1 MIKTMNR
8 ALVCAAALLSFD
20 AVLADEAL
28 TSSYWQLLPLEGG
41 SNFRDMGGYIGADG
55 KSVVKGRLF
64 RSGAPSSLT
73 QDDMEYL
80 EQFDFAAVVD
90 LRSSEELDL
99 YPNRWVTTQTDIEY
113 LNVDYSIVD
122 LAGTTSSSAS
132 VSSSSALMQMDSM
145 YRNFPAMLK
154 PQLTLWL
161 DTLITADQPVL
172 VNCSAGQDRTGV
184 ASAVLLTLLGVD
196 RQTILADYLLST
208 QYRRPIVER
217 GDVDLVEAAKTNA
230 FAAMMLSYGGN
241 EEPKATPLYMADG
254 TPFLHFALDEIEKKY
269 GSVAAYAEQELE
281 IDAQDVQVLRA
292 KYLK

>member
-8 ALVCAAALLSFD
+8 ALVCAAALLSFN
-20 AVLADEAL
+20 AVLADDAL

-55 KSVVKGRLF
+55 RSVVKGKLF

-73 QDDMEYL
+73 HKDMEYL

-99 YPNRWVTTQTDIEY
+99 YPNRWVTQTDIEY

-122 LAGTTSSSAS
+122 LAGSTSNSNAANSTSAP
-132 VSSSSALMQMDSM
+132 MQMDSM
-145 YRNFPAMLK
+145 YRNFPTMLK

-208 QYRRPIVER
+208 QYRNPVVER
-217 GDVDLVEAAKTNA
+217 GDVDLAQASKTNA

-254 TPFLHFALDEIEKKY
+254 TPFLHYALDEIEQEW
-269 GSVAAYAEQELE
+269 GSVEAYAEQELGVN
-281 IDAQDVQVLRA
+281 ARDVERLRA
-292 KYLK
+292 KYLE

>member
-8 ALVCAAALLSFD
+8 ALVCAAALLSFN
-20 AVLADEAL
+20 AVLADDAL

-55 KSVVKGRLF
+55 RSVVKGKLF

-73 QDDMEYL
+73 HKDMEYL

-99 YPNRWVTTQTDIEY
+99 YPNRWVTQTGIEY

-122 LAGTTSSSAS
+122 LAGSTSNSNAANSTSAP
-132 VSSSSALMQMDSM
+132 MQMDSM
-145 YRNFPAMLK
+145 YRNFPTMLK

-208 QYRRPIVER
+208 QYRNPVVER
-217 GDVDLVEAAKTNA
+217 GDVDLAQASKTNA

-254 TPFLHFALDEIEKKY
+254 TPFLHYALDEIEQEW
-269 GSVAAYAEQELE
+269 GSVEAYAEQELGVN
-281 IDAQDVQVLRA
+281 ARDVERLRA
-292 KYLK
+292 KYLE